1 MITFFPL
8 ILKLNCNY
16 LAINLQVSDFQLSDE
31 DMKVIES
38 FNRPW
43 RACIP
48 MIEVSNIVFSI
59 SQTIC

>member
-1 MITFFPL
+1 M
-8 ILKLNCNY
+8 Y
-16 LAINLQVSDFQLSDE
+16 LLMQVFDFELSDD

-48 MIEVSNIVFSI
+48 MAEVNTSEVKCSCGKCTMYNVHVILMY
-59 SQTIC
+59 